1 MRSHLFHVSSLAL
14 VIAGC
19 ANDPDQ
25 PTPNAGIDPLP
36 RTTGYYAGLYRVPTV
51 TPELEAAATFPIE
64 SADWIMSGDT
74 VTLHY
79 DLPIGLVGGDVEVT
93 LTGTFAARATSVD
106 VSGAAGTGTCTRDA
120 NIVTCLETFT
130 GLGTLPLS
138 MDAVERAAST
148 EYAGPAQ
155 HRVDVANVFGS
166 DPIGVLEFDLGRPHV
181 ESEHEDD

>member
-1 MRSHLFHVSSLAL
+1 MRSHLVQFSSLVV

-25 PTPNAGIDPLP
+25 PTPNGGVDPLP
-36 RTTGYYAGLYRVPTV
+36 VTTGHYVGLYRVPTV
-51 TPELEAAATFPIE
+51 TPDLEAAATFPID
-64 SADWIMSGDT
+64 SADWIISGDT

-93 LTGTFAARATSVD
+93 LTGTFAAGAKSVD
-106 VSGAAGTGTCTRDA
+106 VSGPAGTGACTRDA

-130 GLGTLPLS
+130 GLGTLPVS
-138 MDAVERAAST
+138 MEVVERAAT
-148 EYAGPAQ
+148 AGYAGPTQ
-155 HRVDVANVFGS
+155 DRIDVATVFGS
-166 DPIGVLEFDLGRPHV
+166 DPIGVLEFDLDRPYI